1 MRQQARHGRLRRSR
15 RKQTQEQR
23 WEVEVRT
30 PSFITLFPD
39 PISVGVEE
47 LTSIV
52 QIHVRARYARHGIQV
67 YALQVRLS
75 PLQVKVTLTEISVD
89 KVPVH
94 VVYVT
99 PMYELHV
106 RPILT
111 SYTHVKICGALLM
124 LMLAPCKRLD

>member
-23 WEVEVRT
+23 WEVEVRNT
-30 PSFITLFPD
+30 ILHPSFPTQ
-39 PISVGVEE
+39 ISVGVRE

-67 YALQVRLS
+67 FALQVRLS
-75 PLQVKVTLTEISVD
+75 PPQVKVTLTEISVD

-99 PMYELHV
+99 SMYELHV
-106 RPILT
+106 KHTDFVHSR
-111 SYTHVKICGALLM
+111 
-124 LMLAPCKRLD
+124 